1 MLESFNDTTY
11 QPRIPEIKTT
21 HAVLLHTTTSKSDLA
36 LDIAHVANA
45 SLHTIKNDVLQ
56 PGAMISKN
64 SLIKLLMS
72 GESRSGG
79 TDDWLEPNVLMDSAN
94 WLIWYQPVKERPI
107 VVRNTSDKHGR
118 QETYYVKF
126 PATLFIFER
135 NQQSLSMFGLDSDK
149 RPTLD
154 SMLYQLPVGN
164 VSASGALCFGNT
176 KDYIPENPNGQNCHQ
191 IERCFF
197 DALSTH
203 TNTEFLFRKDKE
215 EQKRTLFPQVIRYW
229 QKKAKTQHRVN
240 VKKDLVALH
249 TIRQQLRG

>member
-126 PATLFIFER
+126 PKTTIVVFAFFLGIYDHADVYCKSNETFLEEVQNII
-135 NQQSLSMFGLDSDK
+135 LD
-149 RPTLD
+149 
-154 SMLYQLPVGN
+154 
-164 VSASGALCFGNT
+164 
-176 KDYIPENPNGQNCHQ
+176 I
-191 IERCFF
+191 I
-197 DALSTH
+197 
-203 TNTEFLFRKDKE
+203 
-215 EQKRTLFPQVIRYW
+215 I
-229 QKKAKTQHRVN
+229 
-240 VKKDLVALH
+240 
-249 TIRQQLRG
+249 